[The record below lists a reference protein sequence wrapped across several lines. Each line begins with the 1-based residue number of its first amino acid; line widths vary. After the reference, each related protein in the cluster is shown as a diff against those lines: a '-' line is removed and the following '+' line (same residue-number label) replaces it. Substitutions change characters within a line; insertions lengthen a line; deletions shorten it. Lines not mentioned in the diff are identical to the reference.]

1 MQEDQEQQ
9 QFKLFFTAQTPDGRF
24 SAFIQICGFESENEA
39 KKYLANSQE
48 NKHSQIIENPLPTI
62 H

>member
-24 SAFIQICGFESENEA
+24 SAFIQVSDEA
-39 KKYLANSQE
+39 MKQMGLS
-48 NKHSQIIENPLPTI
+48 I
-62 H
+62 